1 VLLLIATSHVH
12 LLTNYP
18 TGPTGHPFPLKGR
31 YVALIFIHFE
41 PTGHTFEKNE
51 SGYYYLRHE
60 DEHSKTASKK
70 KSLKDINK
78 EYHENSIA
86 GIGGQ
91 SSSMTGSLP
100 PYIKRE
106 GPEES
111 HWRQQHPHGWEPVS
125 IHL

>member
-1 VLLLIATSHVH
+1 VLLLIATSHVVH

-51 SGYYYLRHE
+51 SGYYYLRQE
-60 DEHSKTASKK
+60 DEHSNKTVSKK

-86 GIGGQ
+86 G
-91 SSSMTGSLP
+91 MVDN
-100 PYIKRE
+100 R
-106 GPEES
+106 
-111 HWRQQHPHGWEPVS
+111 RQ
-125 IHL
+125 